1 MIYIY
6 VNSYSL
12 IYSNYVLI
20 FELCYYTKFNET
32 VFSTMSEPLL
42 HENFENMALAGR
54 VSFILKKLMSDRSIT
69 TTELSKE
76 TNIPYPTLAQLLQG
90 RSVYPK
96 INNLVAIAKY
106 FDVTVDQL
114 IGEQTL
120 SSVTQIEQN
129 LNSDS
134 SDSPIWHSDFFSD
147 SCNLFNKLIKDK
159 KVNSISCELALK
171 IIKEIYIFSLERK
184 IKKPDKQFAEW
195 IVNQYF

>member
-1 MIYIY
+1 
-6 VNSYSL
+6 
-12 IYSNYVLI
+12 
-20 FELCYYTKFNET
+20 
-32 VFSTMSEPLL
+32 MSEPLL
-42 HENFENMALAGR
+42 HENLENMALAGR
-54 VSFILKKLMSDRSIT
+54 VSFILKKLMYDRSIT

-120 SSVTQIEQN
+120 SSVTQIEQK

-134 SDSPIWHSDFFSD
+134 SDSPIWHYDFFGD
-147 SCNLFNKLIKDK
+147 SCDLFNKLIR
-159 KVNSISCELALK
+159 
-171 IIKEIYIFSLERK
+171 SLFV
-184 IKKPDKQFAEW
+184 P
-195 IVNQYF
+195 V